1 MSQLDPLPY
10 SDAQLRAILERVR
23 TIAMV
28 GASSNWNRPSY
39 FVMKYLQGKGY
50 RVIPVN
56 PGLAGQ
62 ELLGEK
68 VYPSLRDIPVDA
80 IGPVDMV
87 DVFRSSKEAPKIV
100 EDAIAIGAPVVWM
113 QLGIRNDEAAAV
125 AEAAGIEVIMN
136 RCPKIEFGRLGG
148 ELSWGGINSGIIQ
161 NRAPQAPRPRS
172 VKGGRTK
179 ERPSPS
185 HNLSYGFETRA
196 IHAGAAPDPVTG
208 ARSTP
213 IYQTTSYVFDDVD
226 HAASLF
232 NLHNF
237 GYVYSRLS
245 NPTVAVLEERIAS
258 LEGGRAAVAAASG
271 HAAQFL
277 TFFTLLQPGDEFL
290 ASRNLYGGSLTQF
303 ALSFKKLG
311 WTCHFVDPSDPE
323 NFRRALTPRCKAIFV
338 ENLANPG
345 GVIVDI
351 EKVAVIAH
359 DAGIPLIVDNTLA
372 TPYLCRPFDW
382 GADLIVH
389 STTKFLGGHGAAL
402 GGMVVESG
410 RFDWSQG
417 DRFPSLTDPEPAYHG
432 LRFFENFGDFAFTT
446 KARAVALRDF
456 GPTLSPMNAFL
467 TITGIE
473 TLHLRMERHVENARK
488 VAEFLAEHPR
498 VAWVSYA
505 GLKTSPYYKLAQ
517 KYVPKGAGAV
527 FTFGVKGGYE
537 AGIRLVEAVRL
548 FSHLANIGD
557 TRSLILH
564 PASTT
569 HRQLSD
575 EQRLAAGAGP
585 DVVRLSVGL
594 ETAEDL
600 IRDLDEA
607 LAVTAV

>member
-1 MSQLDPLPY
+1 MSSLDPIPY
-10 SDAQLRAILERVR
+10 SDAQLRSILQRVK

-56 PGLAGQ
+56 PGIAGQ
-62 ELLGEK
+62 MLLGETA
-68 VYPSLRDIPVDA
+68 YASLRDMPE
-80 IGPVDMV
+80 PVDMV
-87 DVFRSSKEAPKIV
+87 DVFRPARDAPAIV
-100 EDAIAIGAPVVWM
+100 DDAIAIGAKVVWM
-113 QLGIRNDEAAAV
+113 QLGIRNDEAASS
-125 AEAAGIEVIMN
+125 AEKAGIEVVMN

-148 ELSWGGINSGIIQ
+148 ELSWSGVNSGIIQ
-161 NRAPQAPRPRS
+161 NRPPQAPRPR
-172 VKGGRTK
+172 RAK
-179 ERPSPS
+179 ERPPQS

-237 GYVYSRLS
+237 GYIYSRLT
-245 NPTVAVLEERIAS
+245 NPTVSVLEERIAS

-277 TFFTLLQPGDEFL
+277 TFFTMLQPGDEFV

-303 ALSFKKLG
+303 GLSFPKLG
-311 WTCHFVDPSDPE
+311 WKCHFVDPTDPE
-323 NFRRALTPRCKAIFV
+323 NFRRALTPQCKAIFL
-338 ENLANPG
+338 ELLANPG
-345 GVIVDI
+345 GIIVDI
-351 EKVAVIAH
+351 EKVAAVAH
-359 DAGIPLIVDNTLA
+359 DVGIPLIVDNTLA
-372 TPYLCRPFDW
+372 TPYLCRPFEW
-382 GADLIVH
+382 GADIICH

-417 DRFPSLTDPEPAYHG
+417 NRFPSMTDPEPAYHG
-432 LRFFENFGDFAFTT
+432 LKFFENFGNFAFTT

-473 TLHLRMERHVENARK
+473 SLPVRMDRHVENAQK
-488 VAEFLAEHPR
+488 VAEYLAEHPR

-505 GLKTSPYYKLAQ
+505 GLKTSPFHDLAR
-517 KYVPKGAGAV
+517 KYLPKGPGAV

-537 AGIRLVEAVRL
+537 AGIKLVESVRL

-575 EQRLAAGAGP
+575 EQREAAGAGP
-585 DVVRLSVGL
+585 DVVRLSIGL

-607 LAVTAV
+607 LGG